1 MLDKIKSAVDVT
13 QRAQRNYDLTKYMP
27 QEHLDTLIYAASNS
41 PSKQNE
47 THYRLHVYTDKEIIE
62 QVHNS
67 TKKFTLGI
75 HQALE
80 EGKGEEWLYENRS
93 VTNSQIYANVL
104 FIYEEI
110 RGAPRGATHLRAQ
123 AGDKKSQEYAAE
135 QRYYSIGIS
144 IGELI
149 LSASLLGYKTGICS
163 AMDDEAISSSENPK
177 SLFNPILT
185 LSPSRMYANLPS
197 SCNLIANSFAMV
209 DLPEPDKPVNHMTGD
224 FCLRSSCLSSF
235 VTSCLC
241 STKFVLILFLFN
253 KIP

>member
-1 MLDKIKSAVDVT
+1 MLDKIKSAVDIT
-13 QRAQRNYDLTKYMP
+13 QRAQRNYDLSKSMP
-27 QEHLDTLIYAASNS
+27 QEHLETLIYAASNS

-75 HQALE
+75 YQALE
-80 EGKGEEWLYENRS
+80 EGKGEEWLYKNRS

-123 AGDKKSQEYAAE
+123 AGDKKSKEYAAE

-163 AMDDEAISSSENPK
+163 AMDDDAIKRLTGIENDVKVLVGIGYPNEGVDRR
-177 SLFNPILT
+177 LHPTVLNRDIPEDRHTGELDENWRF
-185 LSPSRMYANLPS
+185 PS
-197 SCNLIANSFAMV
+197 F
-209 DLPEPDKPVNHMTGD
+209 DKKLQVYLNNEVH
-224 FCLRSSCLSSF
+224 
-235 VTSCLC
+235 
-241 STKFVLILFLFN
+241 N
-253 KIP
+253 AQ